1 MEGGI
6 ACGDVIYLEGEQ
18 RGVEMHDICCCC
30 LSSVFDNIVLKWG
43 LKYSPSD
50 LFVSCMG
57 GSFVYFVKRVL
68 RAWFNYWH
76 RLAWHVILSCIAVAS
91 G

>member
-18 RGVEMHDICCCC
+18 RGVEMHDICCC

-43 LKYSPSD
+43 LKYSPS
-50 LFVSCMG
+50 LFV
-57 GSFVYFVKRVL
+57 F
-68 RAWFNYWH
+68 AWAGLLLF
-76 RLAWHVILSCIAVAS
+76 IS
-91 G
+91 